1 MLKQIITLLLAQ
13 FVAIFIF
20 CCGFFPQKNVLKG
33 TADFTLESSVQSES
47 KPVFDKLV
55 LVVIDA
61 LRSDFVFEE
70 SISNFKFVHSLIND
84 GEAWGFTAYSNP
96 PTVTLPRLK
105 GITTGS
111 TPNFLD
117 AILNV
122 AEDDSSSNLKEQDS
136 WLKQFVRQGKK
147 IRFFGDDTWLKLF
160 PVDFFQEY
168 EGTNSFFVSDFEQVD
183 LNVTRHLSHQLEN
196 QNEWDGL
203 ILHYLG
209 LDHIGHK
216 GGSRSVFMPNK
227 HEEMDSVIKEIY
239 ESVDEDTL
247 VCIMGDHGMNDVG
260 NHGGSSPGETSS
272 ALVMMSKK
280 LKQFQPP
287 LHQRG
292 LHLPITTELQDHET
306 NYDYLT
312 KIQQV
317 DFVPTLATLFNIP
330 IPKNNVGIIIPDFL
344 QLLENKIAA
353 IKVEDNFNQL
363 ASILGRTPGVKNES
377 ISQLFEQMRDLQE
390 ILTKSATNYKYNI
403 LAIGF
408 GMLIIIAAVA
418 LWYGISIMQLNN
430 SGLLTL
436 SLSLILGVAMFGS
449 SFVEEEHQIWWWI
462 ITGTLLLSQLCLRKA
477 YKLHLICLVCTRLIR
492 GWNNSGQKYTYN
504 NTIFELLKAN
514 PSIQWYLNLLTIF
527 AVGMRGTMRDR
538 LSFVLSFSLC
548 ALCGSY
554 KVSWA
559 IVNREYVPFWIRDI
573 AFKSCLFFTEDQSN
587 GVEVFNKALV
597 PMAQFFFKYFIV
609 CLAIKVSASKMG
621 ITKVNLFNMFSILL
635 MLQSPSANIPI
646 FFVFEVLRSALSR
659 LFKDHYN
666 SDSYLISLSSLILQ
680 YFTFFQFGGTNSIAS
695 IDLSNAYN
703 GVPENYNIYLVG
715 FMMFVSN
722 FAPTIYWSLYKSTIS
737 SPEDHKWI
745 LYAEQKIP
753 FLIFNCI
760 VGVFL
765 LIACYIFRFHLFVW
779 SVFSP
784 KLCYFASWNI
794 FMNIIIECGLEP
806 MVWAVGT

>member
-1 MLKQIITLLLAQ
+1 MLRQIITLLLAQ

-33 TADFTLESSVQSES
+33 NADFIIESSIQTQS
-47 KPVFDKLV
+47 KPVFDKFV
-55 LVVIDA
+55 LIVVDA

-147 IRFFGDDTWLKLF
+147 MRFFGDDTWLKLF
-160 PVDFFQEY
+160 PLDFFQEY

-183 LNVTRHLSHQLEN
+183 LNVTRHLPHQLET
-196 QNEWDGL
+196 QKDWDVL

-216 GGSRSVFMPNK
+216 GGARSVFMPGK
-227 HEEMDSVIKEIY
+227 HAEMDSIVKNIY
-239 ESVDEDTL
+239 ENVDENTL
-247 VCIMGDHGMNDVG
+247 VCVMGDHGMNEVG

-272 ALVMMSKK
+272 ALVMISKK

-287 LHQRG
+287 LHQRDV
-292 LHLPITTELQDHET
+292 HLPITTQFQDGEV

-312 KIQQV
+312 KVQQV
-317 DFVPTLATLFNIP
+317 DFVPTLAALFNIP

-344 QLLENKIAA
+344 QLLDSKMAA
-353 IKVEDNFNQL
+353 IKVKDNFNQL
-363 ASILGRTPGVKNES
+363 ASLLGRTLEVKNES
-377 ISQLFEQMRDLQE
+377 INEEFEQMKDLQE
-390 ILTKSATNYKYNI
+390 VLTKSATNYKYPI
-403 LAIGF
+403 LAAGF
-408 GMLIIIAAVA
+408 GLLTVLTAVA
-418 LWYGISIMQLNN
+418 LWYGISIMQL
-430 SGLLTL
+430 SKSSLLTIVL
-436 SLSLILGVAMFGS
+436 SLLLGIATFSS
-449 SFVEEEHQIWWWI
+449 SFVEEEHQIWWWV
-462 ITGTLLLSQLCLRKA
+462 ITGALLLSQLYLRKA
-477 YKLHLICLVCTRLIR
+477 LGLHFVCFVCVRLIR
-492 GWNNSGQKYTYN
+492 GWNNSGQKYTYD

-514 PSIQWYLNLLTIF
+514 PGVQWYLNILTIF
-527 AVGMRGTMRDR
+527 TVGLGGSLGDR
-538 LSFVLSFSLC
+538 LSFILSFSLC

-554 KVSWA
+554 KISWA
-559 IVNREYVPFWIRDI
+559 IVNREDVPFWMQEL
-573 AFKSCLFFTEDQSN
+573 AFKSCLFFTKEHTN
-587 GVEVFNKALV
+587 PEEVFGKALV
-597 PMAQFFFKYFIV
+597 PMAQFFFKYFIA
-609 CLAIKVSASKMG
+609 CLVVKISASKIG
-621 ITKVNLFNMFSILL
+621 VCKANLFSMLSILL
-635 MLQSPSANIPI
+635 MFQSPTANIPL
-646 FFVFEVLRSALSR
+646 FFIFEVLRAALSR
-659 LFKDHYN
+659 LFTDYYGSN
-666 SDSYLISLSSLILQ
+666 TYFVSLSSLLLQ
-680 YFTFFQFGGTNSIAS
+680 YFTFYQFGGTNSIAS

-722 FAPTIYWSLYKSTIS
+722 FAPTIYWSLYKSTIPR
-737 SPEDHKWI
+737 PESRKWI

-753 FLIFNCI
+753 FLIFNCV

-765 LIACYIFRFHLFVW
+765 LIACYVFRFHLFIW

-784 KLCYFASWNI
+784 KLCYFVSWNI
-794 FMNIIIECGLEP
+794 FMNIIIECGLESI
-806 MVWAVGT
+806 VWAVGN

>member
-1 MLKQIITLLLAQ
+1 MLLAQ

-33 TADFTLESSVQSES
+33 TANFTLESSVQTES

-70 SISNFKFVHSLIND
+70 SISNFTFVHSLING

-136 WLKQFVRQGKK
+136 WLKQFARQGKK
-147 IRFFGDDTWLKLF
+147 MRFFGDDTWLKLF
-160 PVDFFQEY
+160 PLDFFEEY

-183 LNVTRHLSHQLEN
+183 LNVTRHLPHQFET
-196 QNEWDGL
+196 QKEWDVL

-216 GGSRSVFMPNK
+216 GGSRSVFMPSK
-227 HEEMDSVIKEIY
+227 HTEMDSVIQNIY
-239 ESVDEDTL
+239 DNVDENTL
-247 VCIMGDHGMNDVG
+247 LCVMGDHGMNDVG

-272 ALVMMSKK
+272 ALVMISKK
-280 LKQFQPP
+280 LKKFQPP
-287 LHQRG
+287 LSQQG
-292 LHLPITTELQDHET
+292 AHLPIAGQFQDDEI

-312 KIQQV
+312 KIQQI
-317 DFVPTLATLFNIP
+317 DFVPTLAALFNIP

-344 QLLENKIAA
+344 QLLGNKIAA
-353 IKVEDNFNQL
+353 IKVRDNFNQL
-363 ASILGRTPGVKNES
+363 ASLLGSTLDAKNDS
-377 ISQLFEQMRDLQE
+377 IDQLFEQMKDLQE
-390 ILTKSATNYKYNI
+390 LLTKSATNYKYDI
-403 LAIGF
+403 LTIGF
-408 GMLIIIAAVA
+408 GSLTVITIIA
-418 LWYGISIMQLNN
+418 LCYGISIMSLNK
-430 SGLLTL
+430 SSILTL
-436 SLSLILGVAMFGS
+436 ALSLILGLATFGS
-449 SFVEEEHQIWWWI
+449 SFVEEEHEIWWWL
-462 ITGTLLLSQLCLRKA
+462 ITGAILLSQLYLRKA
-477 YKLHLICLVCTRLIR
+477 YKLHFICLVCTRLIR
-492 GWNNSGQKYTYN
+492 GWNNSGQKYTYD

-514 PSIQWYLNLLTIF
+514 PDIQWYLNILTIF
-527 AVGMRGTMRDR
+527 TVGMRSTLSDQ
-538 LSFVLSFSLC
+538 LSFILSFSLC
-548 ALCGSY
+548 ALCATY
-554 KVSWA
+554 KASWA
-559 IVNREYVPFWIRDI
+559 IVNREDIPLWIQDI
-573 AFKSCLFFTEDQSN
+573 ALKSCFLFTKEQNDPDKIFD
-587 GVEVFNKALV
+587 KALV
-597 PMAQFFFKYFIV
+597 PMAQFFFKYFII
-609 CLAIKVSASKMG
+609 CLVIKISASKMG
-621 ITKVNLFNMFSILL
+621 LTKANLFNMLSILL
-635 MLQSPSANIPI
+635 MFQSPSANIPL
-646 FFVFEVLRSALSR
+646 FFVFEVLRTTLSK
-659 LFKDHYN
+659 LLIGYYGSN
-666 SDSYLISLSSLILQ
+666 SYLISLSSLILQ

-703 GVPENYNIYLVG
+703 GIPENYNIYLVG

-722 FAPTIYWSLYKSTIS
+722 FAPTIYWSLYKSTIPH
-737 SPEDHKWI
+737 PEGRKWI

-794 FMNIIIECGLEP
+794 FMNIIVECGLESIFK
-806 MVWAVGT
+806 AIGT